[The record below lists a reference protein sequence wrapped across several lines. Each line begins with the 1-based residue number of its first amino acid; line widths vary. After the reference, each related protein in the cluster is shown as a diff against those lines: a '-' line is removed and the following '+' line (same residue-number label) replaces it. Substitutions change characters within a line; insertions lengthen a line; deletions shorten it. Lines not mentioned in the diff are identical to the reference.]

1 MKYVDTVESSN
12 VLVSIVMDLLYFI
25 MIGNKKQGVGSKS
38 KLGPFWTHDVFESN
52 LEIPIKTRHP
62 HFLNFEE
69 VACEWKWFELY
80 TIVVFRGN

>member
-38 KLGPFWTHDVFESN
+38 KLGPF
-52 LEIPIKTRHP
+52 
-62 HFLNFEE
+62 
-69 VACEWKWFELY
+69 
-80 TIVVFRGN
+80 